1 VPVPHLAATGRLCGC
16 PVEGDEEGGGPMGN
30 VVVSALLNLSQS
42 HRQERLGAVQRLC
55 WDPLKCCQLMWPP
68 SPGSVQGTPTPSL
81 HMLRFQ
87 R

>member
-1 VPVPHLAATGRLCGC
+1 VPVPHLAATGHLCGC
-16 PVEGDEEGGGPMGN
+16 RVEGGEEGGGPMGN
-30 VVVSALLNLSQS
+30 VVVSAPLTLSQS